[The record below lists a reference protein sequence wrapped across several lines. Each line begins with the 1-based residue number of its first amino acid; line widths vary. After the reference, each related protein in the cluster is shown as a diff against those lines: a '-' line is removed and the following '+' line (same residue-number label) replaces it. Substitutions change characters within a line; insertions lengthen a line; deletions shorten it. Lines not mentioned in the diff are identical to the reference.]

1 MRFQLRSHRLPGF
14 FYFEVTLSE
23 SCDKILQFG
32 SGRFLRSFVDLFVHE
47 SNQGVGPE
55 QNIVV
60 VQSTGSE
67 RARQLSR
74 GPFSV
79 SIRGLSDGQ
88 PVDSVTTVESVSR
101 ALSAAEEWQEVTE
114 VAQAATLRT
123 IVSNTT
129 EAGLVLDP
137 ADTVRSGV
145 PRSYPAKLLDV
156 LLSRYEAGES
166 GLVILPCELVEQNA
180 DVLRGLV
187 VNQAETWGIG
197 ADATSWVRFENRWCN
212 TLVDRIVSAPPDDH
226 PLLAKDPLLS
236 VTEPF
241 ALWAVETRDELPI
254 QHPAIER
261 VDDVSRYALRK
272 VRILNGAHT
281 ALVDR
286 ALDTFETVREAMADP
301 ETRTWLAELVHDE
314 IVPTIADRVDDAAV
328 FADQVFE
335 RFDNPFLDHRLA
347 DIALHHKGK
356 IEVRLRPTYTEYC
369 KKFGKPP
376 KLLGKV
382 VEGYT

>member
-1 MRFQLRSHRLPGF
+1 M
-14 FYFEVTLSE
+14 SE
-23 SCDKILQFG
+23 SCDTILQFG

-47 SNQGVGPE
+47 SNQGVDQE

-74 GPFSV
+74 GPFNV
-79 SIRGLSDGQ
+79 AIRGLSDGQ
-88 PVDSVTTVESVSR
+88 TIDSVTAVESVSR
-101 ALSAAEEWQEVTE
+101 ALSATEEWQEVTR
-114 VAQAATLRT
+114 VAQAASFRT

-129 EAGLVLDP
+129 EAGLALDP

-145 PRSYPAKLLDV
+145 PGSYPAKLLDV
-156 LLSRYEAGES
+156 LLSRYEAEES
-166 GLVILPCELVEQNA
+166 GLTILPCELVEQNA
-180 DVLRGLV
+180 DVLRELV
-187 VNQAETWGIG
+187 VNQAEIWGIG
-197 ADATSWVRFENRWCN
+197 ADAASWVRSENRWCN

-241 ALWAVETRDELPI
+241 ALWAVETRDDLPI

-286 ALDTFETVREAMADP
+286 ALHTFVTVREAMVDP
-301 ETRTWLAELVHDE
+301 DTRTWLTELVHDE
-314 IVPTIADRVDDAAV
+314 IVPTVTDRVDDAAA

-347 DIALHHKGK
+347 DIALHHEGK
-356 IEVRLRPTYTEYC
+356 IEVRLRPTYNEYC
-369 KKFGKPP
+369 EKFGKPP
-376 KLLGKV
+376 RLLAKV
-382 VEGYT
+382 VERYT